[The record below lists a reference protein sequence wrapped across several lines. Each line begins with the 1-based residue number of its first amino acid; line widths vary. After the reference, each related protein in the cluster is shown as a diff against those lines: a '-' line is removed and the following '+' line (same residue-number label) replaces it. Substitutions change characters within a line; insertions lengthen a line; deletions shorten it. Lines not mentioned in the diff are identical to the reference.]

1 MSRTNGFLLA
11 MGACALALAFSSAA
25 PAQIVGEGKA
35 APGQIDQAATIT
47 LDVSD
52 RPLEDVLDHIR
63 GKVGV
68 TIVTPPGTEG
78 RVTIK
83 LKDIPWEEALLLSAE
98 NAGCIVSQVSPKLW
112 RVEKPPRVTMS
123 FQAVDIKQVIEAI
136 AKAGNAN
143 IVVSEKVKG
152 NVTMVL
158 ADRPWRDALEAV
170 VKTNGYYLVE
180 EDRGILRVVDAAG
193 LATHVDRRL
202 FHLRYLRPK
211 GTYIAKIQ
219 TDYVETRMTQNQ
231 QNQGGGNQSETEKAK
246 RTFPLLEALQ
256 NMLTPKEGQ
265 IDYFED
271 QNSIMIKD
279 TKPVLDEI
287 GHFLEQL
294 DVEPVQIHID
304 VKFVTTTKQNAL
316 DVSFGVNNGIDMSVN
331 GASRTSR
338 FPFNLG
344 PGSLASNLL
353 PGRTDDNT
361 IIAPVT
367 ASPVTPGILDFSA
380 TSLAIK
386 LVKTDQTAQFVQ
398 APKLTTVDHREAT
411 IFVGETIRYAQAE
424 AASSQSGGL
433 TLSVREADHSPV
445 DTGFQLLVIP
455 QVVPATNKILM
466 TVIPQARSL
475 SGTTDPSQP
484 GFDLFTVGA
493 GSAGTGS
500 ISLPRVA
507 SETVVTNMMLENGQ
521 TGIVGG
527 LVQSQKSRSETKVPW
542 LGDIPILGYLFKSST
557 DNETE
562 RGLLVFITPW
572 IVGSSEKVEDQLKSL
587 IEQYQ
592 QNAGREWESFTGA
605 SS

>member
-1 MSRTNGFLLA
+1 MSRRNDVLRA
-11 MGACALALAFSSAA
+11 VGACALALAFSTNA
-25 PAQIVGEGKA
+25 PAQIVGEGKPTA
-35 APGQIDQAATIT
+35 GQVDQAATIT
-47 LDVSD
+47 LDVAD

-63 GKVGV
+63 NKVGV

-83 LKDIPWEEALLLSAE
+83 LKDIPWQEALRFVAESA
-98 NAGCIVSQVSPKLW
+98 NCIVTMHSPRLA

-143 IVVSEKVKG
+143 IVVSDKVKG
-152 NVTMVL
+152 NVTMVI
-158 ADRPWRDALEAV
+158 ADKPWRDALDAV
-170 VKTNGYYLVE
+170 VKTQGYFLVE
-180 EDRGILRVVDAAG
+180 EERGILRVVDENG
-193 LATHVDRRL
+193 LATHVERRL
-202 FHLRYLRPK
+202 FPLRYLRPK
-211 GTYIAKIQ
+211 GTYIAKID
-219 TDYVETRMTQNQ
+219 TDYVETRMTRNQ
-231 QNQGGGNQSETEKAK
+231 QQGGGNQSATEQAK
-246 RTFPLLEALQ
+246 KTFPLLEALQ
-256 NMLTPKEGQ
+256 NMLSKDGK
-265 IDYFED
+265 IDYFDD
-271 QNSIMIKD
+271 QNSILVKD

-294 DVEPVQIHID
+294 DIEPVQIHID
-304 VKFVTTTKQNAL
+304 VKFVTTTKQNSL
-316 DVSFGVNNGIDMSVN
+316 DVSFGVNHGVDMSVS
-331 GASRTSR
+331 GASRPSR

-344 PGSLASNLL
+344 PGSLADNLL

-386 LVKTDQTAQFVQ
+386 LVKQDQSAQFVQ
-398 APKLTTVDHREAT
+398 APKITTVDHREAT

-455 QVVPATNKILM
+455 QVVPGSNKILM
-466 TVIPQARSL
+466 TVIPQARTL
-475 SGTTDPSQP
+475 SGTTDPAQP

-493 GSAGTGS
+493 GTAGSGS

-507 SETVVTNMMLENGQ
+507 SETIVTNMMLENGQ
-521 TGIVGG
+521 TGIIGG
-527 LVQSQKSRSETKVPW
+527 LVQTQKTKSEEKVPW
-542 LGDIPILGYLFKSST
+542 LGDIPVLGALFRST
-557 DNETE
+557 TDTETE

-572 IVGSSEKVEDQLKSL
+572 IVGSSEKTEDRVKAL

-592 QNAGREWESFTGA
+592 QNAGHEWEMFAGA
-605 SS
+605 QS

>member
-1 MSRTNGFLLA
+1 MSRRNDVLRA
-11 MGACALALAFSSAA
+11 VGACALALAFSTNA
-25 PAQIVGEGKA
+25 PAQIVGEGK
-35 APGQIDQAATIT
+35 PTSGQVDQAATIT
-47 LDVSD
+47 LDVAD

-83 LKDIPWEEALLLSAE
+83 LKDIPWQEALRLVAE
-98 NAGCIVSQVSPKLW
+98 GAGCIVTMQSPRLW

-143 IVVSEKVKG
+143 IVVSDKVKG
-152 NVTMVL
+152 NVTMVI
-158 ADRPWRDALEAV
+158 ADKPWRDALDAV
-170 VKTNGYYLVE
+170 VKTNGYFLVE
-180 EDRGILRVVDAAG
+180 EERGILRVVDENG
-193 LATHVDRRL
+193 LATHVERRL
-202 FHLRYLRPK
+202 FPLRYLRPK
-211 GTYIAKIQ
+211 GTYIAKID
-219 TDYVETRMTQNQ
+219 TDYVETRMTRNQ
-231 QNQGGGNQSETEKAK
+231 QQGSGNQSATEQAK
-246 RTFPLLEALQ
+246 KTFPLLEALQ
-256 NMLTPKEGQ
+256 NMLSKDGK
-265 IDYFED
+265 IDYFDD
-271 QNSIMIKD
+271 QNSILVKD

-294 DVEPVQIHID
+294 DIEPVQIHID
-304 VKFVTTTKQNAL
+304 VKFVTTTKQNSL
-316 DVSFGVNNGIDMSVN
+316 DVSFGVNHGVDMSVS
-331 GASRTSR
+331 GASRPSR

-344 PGSLASNLL
+344 PGSLADNLL

-361 IIAPVT
+361 IVAPVT

-386 LVKTDQTAQFVQ
+386 LVKQDQSAQFVQ
-398 APKLTTVDHREAT
+398 APKITTVDHREAT

-455 QVVPATNKILM
+455 QVVPGSNKILM
-466 TVIPQARSL
+466 TVIPQARTL
-475 SGTTDPSQP
+475 SGTSDPNQP

-493 GSAGTGS
+493 GSAGSGS

-521 TGIVGG
+521 TGIIGG
-527 LVQSQKSRSETKVPW
+527 LVQTQKTKSEEKVPW
-542 LGDIPILGYLFKSST
+542 LGDIPVLGALFRST
-557 DNETE
+557 TDTENE

-572 IVGSSEKVEDQLKSL
+572 IVGSSEKTEDRVKAL

-592 QNAGREWESFTGA
+592 QNAGHEWEMFAGA
-605 SS
+605 QS